1 MPVVINFKVCDNSEV
16 CNAINVCP
24 TGAFRWNKEKK
35 TLEINEELCI
45 NCGLCA
51 TSEDSC
57 QVGAIKFAKTE
68 EDLEKIK
75 KEIEED
81 PRTIADLMVDRY
93 GSQPINMPFC
103 CKEDELES
111 VLTTSKICFIEVL
124 KEDLEECLIKSIP
137 IKEII
142 NNTTNNCLYRKVELE
157 SDNIIKKFDIKELP
171 ALLIFK
177 DNNLLGK
184 VEGYYPIE
192 QKEDFINKI
201 NDIVE

>member
-1 MPVVINFKVCDNSEV
+1 MPVVINFKVCDNAEV

-201 NDIVE
+201 NDIVK

>member
-1 MPVVINFKVCDNSEV
+1 MPVVINFKVCDNAEV

>member
-1 MPVVINFKVCDNSEV
+1 MPVVINFKVCDNAEV

-124 KEDLEECLIKSIP
+124 KEELEECLIKSIP

>member
-1 MPVVINFKVCDNSEV
+1 MPVVINFKVCDNAKV

-201 NDIVE
+201 NDIVK

>member
-1 MPVVINFKVCDNSEV
+1 MPVVINFKVCDNAKV

-51 TSEDSC
+51 TSEESC

-201 NDIVE
+201 NDIVK